1 MPEAVGIAILGA
13 GNVGGGVVTAL
24 RDASKR
30 YARLAGRDL
39 EIRSV
44 LVRDASRERVGV
56 DSSLLTTDFDRLLN
70 VDVQIVVELMGGED
84 PAHEYMRHAL
94 EAGKHVVTANKEV
107 MAKHGSELLGVAA
120 AHGVRL
126 FYEASVGGG
135 IPIISPLSRDL
146 LANEITAVTAI
157 INGTTNF
164 MLTAMA
170 NDGVDY
176 DEVLAEAQR
185 LGYAEP
191 DPTADVEGIDAA
203 YKLAILC
210 GLAFGLEVSL
220 EAIDREGISG
230 LTANDFTYADEL
242 GYTIKLLATGRLENG
257 NLVASV
263 RPTLLAH
270 SEPLAKVDGVLNAV
284 QIEGDLVGR
293 VLFEGPGAGAA
304 PTASAVL
311 ADVLELARDYVFT
324 DRALTVPAALSV
336 ASVLPAEVHRSR
348 SYIRLTVPDRPGVLA
363 QIAGALG
370 ERDVSI
376 ASMIQLEAD
385 ESAGTADLVL
395 TTHEAEGGALRAA
408 LDHVERAGVVQRV
421 GNVLPIAGA
430 ANSGSMSGA
439 GR

>member
-1 MPEAVGIAILGA
+1 VVADAIGIAMLGA
-13 GNVGGGVVTAL
+13 GNVGGGVVAAL
-24 RDASKR
+24 RKSRER
-30 YARLAGRDL
+30 YARLVGREL
-39 EIRSV
+39 EIRAV
-44 LVRDASRERVGV
+44 LVRDASRERAGL
-56 DSSLLTTDFDRLLN
+56 DSSVLTTDFDMFMIAQ
-70 VDVQIVVELMGGED
+70 VQIVVEVMGGEE

-107 MAKHGSELLGVAA
+107 MAKHGAELLGVAA

-210 GLAFGLEVSL
+210 GLAFGLEVSP

-230 LTANDFTYADEL
+230 LTANDFAYADEL

-257 NLVASV
+257 DLIASV
-263 RPTLLAH
+263 RPTLIAH

-324 DRALTVPAALSV
+324 DREPAPPAVLS
-336 ASVLPAEVHRSR
+336 AARVLPAEAHRSR
-348 SYIRLTVPDRPGVLA
+348 HYIRLTVPDRPGVLA

-376 ASMIQLEAD
+376 ASMIQFETD
-385 ESAGTADLVL
+385 ESAGTAELVL
-395 TTHEAEGGALRAA
+395 TTHVAEVGALRAA
-408 LDHVERAGVVQRV
+408 LEQVEQAGVVQWV

-430 ANSGSMSGA
+430 GSSGSA
-439 GR
+439 G